1 MNIFI
6 NLTNK
11 LLSIFFNSSNL
22 ENESNYYIWLLISKI
37 TLTEEIATYIVQN
50 PMFINCLVCF
60 TESIENEII
69 KPNLIIIDNIL
80 QYNNKN
86 VTKLFL
92 EKGLPKPTKNIIM
105 MTRIENN
112 NESDNL
118 INLNK
123 LK

>member
-1 MNIFI
+1 M
-6 NLTNK
+6 TNK

>member
-1 MNIFI
+1 VNIFI